1 MPFPE
6 VSDKDFSV
14 ETDLTKQALDYAE
27 MQYNARQIRRE
38 RLDRL
43 YNAYNGV
50 IDQAE
55 IDSIVKATGKQS
67 KTKYVKY
74 RLGRSKLKQLHG
86 EFLEINITPTVFS
99 VNAEAKNEKMKKYKE
114 LLGMSLAKP
123 YIESARQL
131 GFDVFSGYNIPDSD
145 EPDFWSVDKFK
156 LGNEM
161 VMQDIIIDKMKNL
174 KLKQTLYQNFI
185 DLTIAA
191 EMFGKVERDQNG
203 VDTYRFIPAKLGLY
217 EEEVFDPLLKRSPYL
232 GEVRKMYPHEIL
244 TNPEFKLDPEQ
255 KQIVKSWSDSYHDNE
270 TDEGSRELKGTH
282 PSIPVYTIQWKG
294 LESVYVKTAPA
305 QGSSVPY
312 KHILSA
318 EYYRKNRSKIR
329 ADVKAGRY
337 KVEEYYQEIVWS
349 ASKIGLEVYTIAKK
363 EENII
368 QRLRENGKLSADF
381 DYCGLLFSTV
391 DGTRVSLQEIIYELE
406 RIYDDLRFQIN
417 KEIRKIR
424 GAALVY
430 DKAYLPKGKLLS
442 DIIHDISE
450 DGVVSFDS
458 SAEGNRSGMETESN
472 KTGINSINLGE
483 HQSLAILLNQA
494 LDIERVMDRVTGMN
508 ENRQGLTKATTT
520 ATANV
525 NNIEASRSMT
535 YDMFYFMNGY
545 IEDMLIKLVEK
556 TKLNKTMFGQ
566 DQRHFLFDQDQ
577 IAYMMATKDVDK
589 DNYGVSVTDG
599 KRERDILQKLEMM
612 FPQEINAGMLTSKDV
627 ASFMMESNFIRAIK
641 ILDQSRE
648 RLEKVRQEEIA
659 AAQKGKQ
666 DETQVN
672 LQIATENREDGQ
684 THDKEMEV
692 IRTEGKKEIEVLKGG
707 IKGRQEGQKQA
718 ADMAT
723 NSGQTPA
730 GQGL

>member
-6 VSDKDFSV
+6 VSDKDFSK
-14 ETDLTKQALDYAE
+14 ELNLTREALDYAE
-27 MQYNARQIRRE
+27 MQYNSRQSRRE
-38 RLDRL
+38 RLKRL

-55 IDSIVKATGKQS
+55 IDSIIKSTGKRS

-86 EFLEINITPTVFS
+86 EFLEINITPTIFS

-131 GFDVFSGYNIPDSD
+131 GFDVFSGFNIPDVD
-145 EPDFWSVDKFK
+145 QPDFWSVDKFK

-161 VMQDIIIDKMKNL
+161 IMQDIIIDKMKNL
-174 KLKQTLYQNFI
+174 KLKQVLYQNFI

-191 EMFGKVERDQNG
+191 ECFGKVERDQNG
-203 VDTYRFIPAKLGLY
+203 VDTYRFIPASLALY
-217 EEEVFDPLLKRSPYL
+217 EEEVFDPLLKRSPYH

-244 TNPEFKLDPEQ
+244 SNPEFKLDPEQ
-255 KQIVKSWSDSYHDNE
+255 KRIVKAWSETYHDDETGEGSNE
-270 TDEGSRELKGTH
+270 TKGTH

-294 LESVYVKTAPA
+294 LEPVYIKTAPA
-305 QGSSVPY
+305 HGSTVPY
-312 KHILSA
+312 KHILSE
-318 EYYRKNRSKIR
+318 EYYRKNKGKIK
-329 ADVKAGRY
+329 ADIKAGRY
-337 KVEEYYQEIVWS
+337 EVEEYYQEIIWT
-349 ASKIGLEVYTIAKK
+349 ASKIGIEVYTVAKK
-363 EENII
+363 EEDII
-368 QRLRENGKLSADF
+368 QRLRENGKLNAES

-391 DGTRVSLQEIIYELE
+391 DGSRVSLQEIIYELE
-406 RIYDDLRFQIN
+406 RIYDDIRFQIN

-430 DKAYLPKGKLLS
+430 DKAFLPKNKHLS

-458 SAEGNRSGMETESN
+458 SAEGNRSGMEAESN

-483 HQSLAILLNQA
+483 HQSLAVLLNQA
-494 LDIERVMDRVTGMN
+494 LDIERVMDRITGMN

-535 YDMFYFMNGY
+535 YDLFYFMNGF

-556 TKLNKTMFGQ
+556 TKLNRTMFGQ

-577 IAYMMATKDVDK
+577 IAYMMSTKDVDK
-589 DNYGVSVTDG
+589 DNYGASVTDG
-599 KRERDILQKLEMM
+599 KRERDILQKLEVM
-612 FPQEINAGMLTSKDV
+612 FPQEINAGLLTSKDV
-627 ASFMMESNFIRAIK
+627 ATFMMESNFVRAIK

-648 RLEKVRQEEIA
+648 RLEQVRKEEIA
-659 AAQKGKQ
+659 AAQQGKKE
-666 DETQVN
+666 ETQTN

-692 IRTEGKKEIEVLKGG
+692 IRTEGKKEVELLKGS
-707 IKGRQEGQKQA
+707 IKGRQDGQKQA
-718 ADMAT
+718 ADMAM
-723 NSGQTPA
+723 NSGQAPTE
-730 GQGL
+730 GI